1 MIKYF
6 TGTPKRTKTGKISV
20 YCPHCGGYMK
30 KSKENPDIY
39 ICNKLCGY
47 YYDIRIYTTRVSR

>member
-1 MIKYF
+1 MVKYF
-6 TGTPKRTKTGKISV
+6 TGEPKRTKKGLISV

-47 YYDIRIYTTRVSR
+47 YYDIRKHRT